1 MDQHGMNIYGV
12 PDIPDEPVAPVAP
25 TNQAATT
32 IQRHYR
38 GWIGRKLTL
47 LTRLKWL
54 AGRIELLE
62 GQFPELVAK
71 MGAGFRAVQ
80 GVERIVVVGRVPPQP
95 VEDDLPWSDDS
106 DEEEIVVKPKPKSQS
121 KNRRSKVALDQ
132 TPVELDNHWTKH
144 PHTIQSGA
152 HIARKL
158 EVEFQQ
164 THSHLEDDEM
174 VEVAMEFCQSKNCAG
189 FTFNKKTRKVYLHR
203 DSDEKYR
210 ETHTP
215 RCNWHE
221 FYVYSQ

>member
-1 MDQHGMNIYGV
+1 MNIYGV

-62 GQFPELVAK
+62 GQLPELVAK

-80 GVERIVVVGRVPPQP
+80 GVERIVVVRQP

-106 DEEEIVVKPKPKSQS
+106 DEEEIVVKPKPKR
-121 KNRRSKVALDQ
+121 KGAAVLDQ
-132 TPVELDNHWTKH
+132 TPVELDQNWTKI
-144 PHTIQSGA
+144 PHALQKGKDIGKALIKEFWVETIDLDNEEI
-152 HIARKL
+152 IAKAL
-158 EVEFQQ
+158 EFVE
-164 THSHLEDDEM
+164 E
-174 VEVAMEFCQSKNCAG
+174 KNCAG
-189 FTFNKKTRKVYLHR
+189 FTFNTKTKKVYFHKSL
-203 DSDEKYR
+203 DNGCM
-210 ETHTP
+210 ETHTS
-215 RCNWHE
+215 RCNWHS
-221 FYVYSQ
+221 VYQYSG